1 MPDSPPPTDLG
12 ASALLESW
20 AGGDQRALD
29 ALIPLVYAELRRLAR
44 AYLQHERPGHTLQT
58 TALVHEAYM
67 RLTGQ
72 RHVDWGNRQQ
82 LIGLAA
88 QMMRRILVN
97 HAVARNATKRG
108 GHREV
113 ASMTAALKIAADTSD
128 QGVELAA
135 LDSALRQLE
144 VLDPRQARIVE
155 LRYFGGLTIDETAGA
170 LGVSVATVKREWH
183 LAKVWLYRAVTGRA
197 AG

>member
-1 MPDSPPPTDLG
+1 VPDSPPPTDHG
-12 ASALLESW
+12 AAALLDSW
-20 AGGDQRALD
+20 AAGDQRALD

-44 AYLQHERPGHTLQT
+44 AYLKQERPEHTLQT
-58 TALVHEAYM
+58 TALVHEAYV

-72 RHVDWGNRQQ
+72 REVDWRNRQQ

-108 GHREV
+108 GGRER
-113 ASMTAALKIAADTSD
+113 ASMTAALTIAAEASD

-135 LDSALRQLE
+135 LDSALKQLE

-155 LRYFGGLTIDETAGA
+155 LRYFGGLTIEETAAA
-170 LGVSVATVKREWH
+170 LRISVATVKREWQ
-183 LAKVWLYRAVTGRA
+183 LAKVWLYRAVAGRSA
-197 AG
+197 D